1 MTRRREIFTGMG
13 IEFKLNTEVGRDV
26 QLDDLLKEYD
36 AVFLG
41 VGTYQSMHGGLD
53 NEDAPGVYDALPF
66 LIANTKQIMGF
77 GETADE
83 PYVSMEGKRVV
94 VLGGGDTAMDC
105 VRTSVRQNAAH
116 VICAYRRDEE
126 NMPGSKREVKTRAK
140 KALSSS
146 LTSSRWAWK

>member
-41 VGTYQSMHGGLD
+41 VGTYQSMRGGLD

-105 VRTSVRQNAAH
+105 VRTSFVRM
-116 VICAYRRDEE
+116 RR
-126 NMPGSKREVKTRAK
+126 T
-140 KALSSS
+140 
-146 LTSSRWAWK
+146 